1 MDAFD
6 YSEAHKL
13 AVREYRRAMSAGESP
28 YPACLDE
35 QLSPPML
42 AEGKR
47 IGREQI
53 PLALV
58 VGTKT
63 EGRNHAFARNF
74 MPLLG
79 IDSEFATKWRSL
91 CQSHLEEGIRQPIK
105 VYEYRNRFY
114 VEEGNK
120 RVSIL
125 KYFDADSIE
134 ADVIQIPSRQTGA
147 DDPDAEAAR
156 SYDAFLRFFSNSR
169 MRTVEFSEPES
180 YRRLQQM
187 VKHTAEAEQDQT
199 GDEQVWTEDE
209 QVWTED

>member
-1 MDAFD
+1 MVALD
-6 YSEAHKL
+6 YQEAHKM
-13 AVREYRRAMSAGESP
+13 ATKEYRRAMISGESP

-35 QLSPPML
+35 QLSPRML

-63 EGRNHAFARNF
+63 GGRNHAFARNF
-74 MPLLG
+74 MPLLDN
-79 IDSEFATKWRSL
+79 DSEFATKWTSL

-120 RVSIL
+120 RVSVL
-125 KYFDADSIE
+125 KYFDADSID
-134 ADVIQIPSRQTGA
+134 ADVIQIPSRQTGP
-147 DDPDAEAAR
+147 DDPEAEAAQNGI
-156 SYDAFLRFFSNSR
+156 LKVFS
-169 MRTVEFSEPES
+169 
-180 YRRLQQM
+180 QQPY
-187 VKHTAEAEQDQT
+187 AD
-199 GDEQVWTEDE
+199 G
-209 QVWTED
+209 